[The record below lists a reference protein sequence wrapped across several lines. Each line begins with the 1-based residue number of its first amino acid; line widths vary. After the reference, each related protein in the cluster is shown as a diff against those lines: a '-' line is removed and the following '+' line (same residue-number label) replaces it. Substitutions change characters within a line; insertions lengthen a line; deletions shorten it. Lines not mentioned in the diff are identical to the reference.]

1 LRVAFRQ
8 KLTQQRR
15 RKGRKRKKL
24 ISMDWSM
31 FPEREDFLTEDE
43 YNDAVDDFYD
53 SLESYAEE
61 KRLSK
66 MLEEYEAN

>member
-1 LRVAFRQ
+1 
-8 KLTQQRR
+8 
-15 RKGRKRKKL
+15 
-24 ISMDWSM
+24 MDWNM

-43 YNDAVDDFYD
+43 YNDAVDEFYD
-53 SLESYAEE
+53 SLEYYAEE